1 MIKNHKQMVTMTAV
15 SLADILQGFGI
26 GQLESELAAA
36 FVTFLVALVIG
47 WVIYLVFR
55 RYLGRWAKTTKTQI
69 DDQIL
74 RNIKAPIIFLAILF
88 GTHYALETLTYLVP
102 YSGIITKIFSVVQ
115 ILLAAFII
123 IRVLNVLFTWFAS
136 RAKKEQ
142 RLSEHLLFVLKQ
154 IIRAIVYMAA
164 FFAILAANEIDLSG
178 LAVGLGVS
186 GIAIALA
193 IQSILG
199 DAFSAF
205 LIYFDRPFEV
215 GDFIVV
221 NGYSGT
227 VRKIGIRST
236 RLQLL
241 QGEELVIS
249 NKELTETSIRNF
261 KKLRKRRVVF
271 NVGVAADTPLE
282 KLKKIPTMIENIISK
297 IKLTEFDR
305 VHFSEL
311 GDFSYKFE
319 IVFYTKTSNYAKY
332 MDIRQEINFG
342 IIDAFEKEGIV
353 MPFPTQTI
361 SLMKNDD
368 ESS

>member
-1 MIKNHKQMVTMTAV
+1 MTAV
-15 SLADILQGFGI
+15 GLVDVLQGFGI

-36 FVTFLVALVIG
+36 IVTFSVALCIG

-55 RYLGRWAKTTKTQI
+55 RYLGRWAKGTKTQI
-69 DDQIL
+69 DDDIF
-74 RNIKAPIIFLAILF
+74 RNIKAPIIFLAVLF
-88 GTHYALETLTYLVP
+88 GLHYALENITYLAQ
-102 YSGIITKIFSVVQ
+102 YSEIITKIFVVAQ
-115 ILLAAFII
+115 ILLTAFII
-123 IRVLNVLFTWFAS
+123 VRVLNVLFSWFAS
-136 RAKKEQ
+136 RAKQKQ
-142 RLSEHLLFVLKQ
+142 KLSEHLLYVFKQ
-154 IIRAIVYMAA
+154 ILRAIVYIAA
-164 FFAILAANEIDLSG
+164 FLAILAVNETDLSG

-193 IQSILG
+193 IQSILA

-227 VRKIGIRST
+227 VKKIGIRST

-249 NKELTETSIRNF
+249 NTELTETSIRNF
-261 KKLRKRRVVF
+261 KKLKKRRVVF
-271 NVGVAADTPLE
+271 KVGVAADTPVE
-282 KLKKIPTMIENIISK
+282 KLKKIPAMIETIISN
-297 IKLTEFDR
+297 IPLAEFGR
-305 VHFSEL
+305 VHCSEL
-311 GDFSYKFE
+311 GDFSYNFE
-319 IVFYTKTSNYAKY
+319 VVFYTKTSDYAKY

-342 IIDAFEKEGIV
+342 IIEAFEKQNIV

-368 ESS
+368 ESSS

>member
-1 MIKNHKQMVTMTAV
+1 MTAV
-15 SLADILQGFGI
+15 GLADILQGFGI
-26 GQLESELAAA
+26 GQLESELVAA
-36 FVTFLVALVIG
+36 FVVFLVALTIG

-55 RYLGRWAKTTKTQI
+55 RYLGRWAKGTKTQI
-69 DDQIL
+69 DDEIL
-74 RNIKAPIIFLAILF
+74 RNIKAPIVFLAILF
-88 GTHYALETLTYLVP
+88 GMYYALETITYLAP
-102 YSGIITKIFSVVQ
+102 YSEIITRIFSVTQ
-115 ILLAAFII
+115 IFLSAFII
-123 IRVLNVLFTWFAS
+123 IRVLNVLFSWFAA
-136 RAKKEQ
+136 RAKQEK
-142 RLSEHLLFVLKQ
+142 RVSEHLLFVLKQ

-164 FFAILAANEIDLSG
+164 FLAILAANKIDLSG
-178 LAVGLGVS
+178 LAVGVGVS

-193 IQSILG
+193 VQNILG

-221 NGYSGT
+221 DGYSGT

-249 NKELTETSIRNF
+249 NKELTESSIRNF

-271 NVGVAADTPLE
+271 TVGVAADTPVV
-282 KLKKIPTMIENIISK
+282 KLKKIPKMIENIISN

-305 VHFSEL
+305 VHCAEL

-319 IVFYTKTSNYAKY
+319 IVFYTKTSDYAKY

-342 IIDAFEKEGIV
+342 IIEAFEKEGIV
-353 MPFPTQTI
+353 MPFPTQSI

-368 ESS
+368 ESLRK

>member
-1 MIKNHKQMVTMTAV
+1 MTAIGLV
-15 SLADILQGFGI
+15 DVLQSFGF
-26 GQLESELAAA
+26 GQLESELVAA
-36 FVTFLVALVIG
+36 FVIFVVALIIG

-55 RYLGRWAKTTKTQI
+55 RYLGFWAKGTKTKI
-69 DDQIL
+69 DDEIL

-88 GTHYALETLTYLVP
+88 GVYYALEMLSVVEP
-102 YSGIITKIFSVVQ
+102 YSDIITKIFSIVQ
-115 ILLAAFII
+115 ILLATFII
-123 IRVLNVLFTWFAS
+123 IRVLNVLFSWFAS
-136 RAKKEQ
+136 RAKRER
-142 RLSEHLLFVLKQ
+142 RLSDHLLFVLKQ

-164 FFAILAANEIDLSG
+164 FLAILAANNTDLSG

-193 IQSILG
+193 IQNILG

-221 NGYSGT
+221 NDYSGT
-227 VRKIGIRST
+227 VKKIGIRST

-249 NKELTETSIRNF
+249 NKELIESSIRNF

-271 NVGVAADTPLE
+271 TIGVAADTTLE
-282 KLKKIPTMIENIISK
+282 KLKKIPGMVENIISK
-297 IKLTEFDR
+297 IKLAEFDR

-319 IVFYTKTSNYAKY
+319 IVFYINTSDYAKY

-342 IIDAFEKEGIV
+342 IIEAFEKEGII

>member
-1 MIKNHKQMVTMTAV
+1 MVNMTTV
-15 SLADILQGFGI
+15 GLADILRGFGI
-26 GQLESELAAA
+26 GQLESELVAA
-36 FVTFLVALVIG
+36 FVIFVVALTIG

-55 RYLGRWAKTTKTQI
+55 KYLGRWAKGTETRI

-74 RNIKAPIIFLAILF
+74 SNIKAPIIFLAILF
-88 GTHYALETLTYLVP
+88 GLHYALEIITYLTP
-102 YSGIITKIFSVVQ
+102 YSEIITKIFSVAQ
-115 ILLAAFII
+115 ILLTAFII
-123 IRVLNVLFTWFAS
+123 IRVLNVLFSWFAS
-136 RAKKEQ
+136 RAKQKQ

-154 IIRAIVYMAA
+154 IIRAIVYMGA
-164 FFAILAANEIDLSG
+164 FIAILAANDIDLSG

-193 IQSILG
+193 VQSILS

-227 VRKIGIRST
+227 VKKIGIRST

-271 NVGVAADTPLE
+271 TVGVAADTPVE
-282 KLKKIPTMIENIISK
+282 KLKKIPKMIENIISN
-297 IKLTEFDR
+297 IKLAEFDR
-305 VHFSEL
+305 VHCSEL

-319 IVFYTKTSNYAKY
+319 VVFYTNTSDYAKY

-342 IIDAFEKEGIV
+342 IIEAFEKEEIV

-368 ESS
+368 DSLKKD